1 MGVPQIVHSKQ
12 DFHGFFILTQ
22 PFWGTSIYGNQWKF
36 PIFSIW
42 LLFLKLQNPGKSSN
56 HFSPSWGFESDFQLW
71 FERWKMGDVDGPW
84 QRYGSRDQC
93 TLLQWKVRSVGL
105 FLSHRYGGIEYP
117 TMLLSEVIFGLCV
130 PPNYLFSPPF
140 FSASDVSAE
149 VIQYV
154 CSQTCT
160 FQNHRH
166 LKVSGNW
173 DQSLVHQGPH
183 GKEYQN
189 QFWPFRATPKK
200 VKPSTFLGSY
210 LMSNK
215 QC

>member
-1 MGVPQIVHSKQ
+1 
-12 DFHGFFILTQ
+12 
-22 PFWGTSIYGNQWKF
+22 
-36 PIFSIW
+36 
-42 LLFLKLQNPGKSSN
+42 
-56 HFSPSWGFESDFQLW
+56 
-71 FERWKMGDVDGPW
+71 
-84 QRYGSRDQC
+84 
-93 TLLQWKVRSVGL
+93 
-105 FLSHRYGGIEYP
+105 
-117 TMLLSEVIFGLCV
+117 MLLSEGIFGLCV

-140 FSASDVSAE
+140 FSASDVSAG
-149 VIQYV
+149 VIQYF

-173 DQSLVHQGPH
+173 DQSLVHRGPH

-215 QC
+215 QYWKLLPLAPELAGHDPPRLRVALAQLQGEKSAGLALAFHPHSTEAVKFFATNDTTCYKKGAKLPIQHS

>member
-1 MGVPQIVHSKQ
+1 
-12 DFHGFFILTQ
+12 
-22 PFWGTSIYGNQWKF
+22 
-36 PIFSIW
+36 
-42 LLFLKLQNPGKSSN
+42 
-56 HFSPSWGFESDFQLW
+56 
-71 FERWKMGDVDGPW
+71 
-84 QRYGSRDQC
+84 
-93 TLLQWKVRSVGL
+93 
-105 FLSHRYGGIEYP
+105 
-117 TMLLSEVIFGLCV
+117 MLLSEVIFGLCV

-149 VIQYV
+149 VIQYF

-173 DQSLVHQGPH
+173 DQSLVHRGPH

-215 QC
+215 QCWKLLPLAPELAGHDPPDSGWHRPSCKGKKVQGWRWRFIRTALKQSSFLLLYKWYNML